1 MKDCSGL
8 EAADVPT
15 ALEPR
20 KTPIQTRA
28 TVTVGAICEATI
40 KILLSHGADRLT
52 TTRVADRA
60 GVSVGT
66 LYQYYPNKQSLLF
79 AVFEDHLDKVS
90 RAVEAACADACHKP
104 MSEMIRRVVEA
115 FVDVKMQRADIS
127 VALYKVAPDVGGPV
141 LVKRTGQRL
150 RKAIE
155 GMLLTA
161 PDLNLSPDRFTID
174 MMLSAMSGAMR
185 SALEAGASPA
195 LFRKLRE
202 HLVLLCQSYMAVAT
216 ERELRNSLC
225 EVAGHDPKIEARRPS
240 PSSPQEHANR
250 GRDAFYP

>member
-1 MKDCSGL
+1 M
-8 EAADVPT
+8 AFNVAT
-15 ALEPR
+15 AFEPR
-20 KTPIQTRA
+20 KMPIQTRA

-40 KILLSHGADRLT
+40 QVLLSHGADRLT

-66 LYQYYPNKQSLLF
+66 LYQYYPNKRSLLF
-79 AVFEDHLDKVS
+79 AVFEDHMNKVS
-90 RAVEAACADACHKP
+90 EAVETACADACHKP

-127 VALYKVAPDVGGPV
+127 VALYKVAPDVGGPA
-141 LVKRTGQRL
+141 LVKQSGQRL

-155 GMLLTA
+155 AALLNA
-161 PDLNLSPDRFTID
+161 PDLKLSPDRFAID

-195 LFRKLRE
+195 MFRKVRE
-202 HLVLLCQSYMAVAT
+202 HLVLLCQSYMAAT
-216 ERELRNSLC
+216 AKPN
-225 EVAGHDPKIEARRPS
+225 
-240 PSSPQEHANR
+240 
-250 GRDAFYP
+250 

>member
-1 MKDCSGL
+1 M
-8 EAADVPT
+8 AAEVTT
-15 ALEPR
+15 AFEPR
-20 KTPIQTRA
+20 KMPIQTRA

-40 KILLSHGADRLT
+40 QVLLSEGADRLT

-79 AVFEDHLDKVS
+79 AVFEDHMDNVAG
-90 RAVEAACADACHKP
+90 AVERACAEACHKP

-127 VALYKVAPDVGGPV
+127 VALYKVAPDVGGPA

-155 GMLLTA
+155 AMLLTA
-161 PDLNLSPDRFTID
+161 SDQKLAPDRFAID

-195 LFRKLRE
+195 MFRKLRG
-202 HLVLLCQSYMAVAT
+202 HLVLMCQSYMAVSMTA
-216 ERELRNSLC
+216 C
-225 EVAGHDPKIEARRPS
+225 PS
-240 PSSPQEHANR
+240 GDCR
-250 GRDAFYP
+250 

>member
-1 MKDCSGL
+1 M
-8 EAADVPT
+8 AADVAT
-15 ALEPR
+15 AFEPR
-20 KTPIQTRA
+20 KMPIQTRA

-40 KILLSHGADRLT
+40 QVLLSEGADRLT

-79 AVFEDHLDKVS
+79 AVFEDHMDNVAG
-90 RAVEAACADACHKP
+90 AVERACAEACHKP

-127 VALYKVAPDVGGPV
+127 VALYKVAPDVGGPA

-155 GMLLTA
+155 AMLLTA
-161 PDLNLSPDRFTID
+161 SDQKLAPDRFAID

-195 LFRKLRE
+195 MFRKLRG
-202 HLVLLCQSYMAVAT
+202 HLVLMCQSYMAVSMTA
-216 ERELRNSLC
+216 C
-225 EVAGHDPKIEARRPS
+225 PS
-240 PSSPQEHANR
+240 GDCR
-250 GRDAFYP
+250 

>member
-1 MKDCSGL
+1 M
-8 EAADVPT
+8 AADVAT
-15 ALEPR
+15 AFEPR
-20 KTPIQTRA
+20 KMPMQTRA

-40 KILLSHGADRLT
+40 QVLLSQGADRLT

-79 AVFEDHLDKVS
+79 AVFEDHMDNVAG
-90 RAVEAACADACHKP
+90 AVETACAEACHKP
-104 MSEMIRRVVEA
+104 MPEMIRRVVEA

-127 VALYKVAPDVGGPV
+127 VALYKVAPDVGGPA

-155 GMLLTA
+155 AMLLTA
-161 PDLNLSPDRFTID
+161 SDQKLAPDRFAID

-195 LFRKLRE
+195 MFRKLRG
-202 HLVLLCQSYMAVAT
+202 HLVLMCQSYMAACTGTVST
-216 ERELRNSLC
+216 VL
-225 EVAGHDPKIEARRPS
+225 
-240 PSSPQEHANR
+240 
-250 GRDAFYP
+250 

>member
-1 MKDCSGL
+1 M
-8 EAADVPT
+8 AADVAT
-15 ALEPR
+15 AFEPR
-20 KTPIQTRA
+20 KMPIQTRA

-40 KILLSHGADRLT
+40 QVLLSEGADRLT

-79 AVFEDHLDKVS
+79 AVFEDHMDNVAG
-90 RAVEAACADACHKP
+90 AVERACAEACHKP

-127 VALYKVAPDVGGPV
+127 GALYKVAPDVGGPA

-155 GMLLTA
+155 AMLLTA
-161 PDLNLSPDRFTID
+161 SDQKLAPDRFAID

-195 LFRKLRE
+195 MFRKLRG
-202 HLVLLCQSYMAVAT
+202 HLVLMCQSYMAVSMTA
-216 ERELRNSLC
+216 C
-225 EVAGHDPKIEARRPS
+225 PS
-240 PSSPQEHANR
+240 GDCR
-250 GRDAFYP
+250 